1 MKILSIYS
9 KQLSALFFLTT
20 CVIFLLGFQKSLK
33 LSNAFQ
39 FEYINWMHL
48 VIFYTIL
55 FMSSFVSG
63 LSGFGFSAI
72 GASLLL
78 FMQPSTGVALL
89 MLLSI
94 FTQMLSV
101 RKLWVELRPNIVLSN
116 APNSL
121 VPYLIGGILAAPIGV
136 YFLNVA
142 NPKNLMVILGSIL
155 LAYAVYSLGKPKSL
169 SLTITADWKKS
180 FLVGAL
186 GGLVGGFSAFPGSA
200 LVVWTG
206 LQNMSKEKTRA
217 LTQPYIIVMQVVSLI
232 AFVAHYRQAFDLTL
246 LALFASAVPVVYL
259 GNNYGVG
266 NFKTIDQNLFKKVT
280 FLLLGVSGAVLLAKA
295 TLI

>member
-1 MKILSIYS
+1 MKTLSIYS
-9 KQLSALFFLTT
+9 RQLSTLFFLTT
-20 CVIFLLGFQKSLK
+20 GVTFLLGFQSTLK
-33 LSNAFQ
+33 LSGAFQ
-39 FEYINWMHL
+39 FEHVNWMHL
-48 VIFYTIL
+48 VAFYAVL
-55 FMSSFVSG
+55 FLSSFVSG

-72 GASLLL
+72 GALLL
-78 FMQPSTGVALL
+78 IFMQPSTGVALL

-101 RKLWVELRPNIVLSN
+101 RKLWVELRPNIVLN
-116 APNSL
+116 KAPDSL
-121 VPYLIGGILAAPIGV
+121 VPYLIGGVLAAPVGV

-142 NPKNLMVILGSIL
+142 DPKNLMAILGSIL
-155 LAYAVYSLGKPKSL
+155 LAFAAYSLGKPKSM
-169 SLTITADWKKS
+169 SLTITAGWKKS
-180 FLVGAL
+180 FLVGAS

-206 LQNMSKEKTRA
+206 LQSMSKEKTRA

-232 AFVAHYRQAFDLTL
+232 AFVAQNRQAFDLTL
-246 LALFASAVPVVYL
+246 LALFASAVPVVYF

-295 TLI
+295 TLM